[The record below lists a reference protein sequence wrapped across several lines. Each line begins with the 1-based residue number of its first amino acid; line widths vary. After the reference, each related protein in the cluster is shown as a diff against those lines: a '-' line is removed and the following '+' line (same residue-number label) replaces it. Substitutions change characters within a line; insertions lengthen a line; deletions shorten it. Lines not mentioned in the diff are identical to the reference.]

1 MSMRVLIIADEAFAT
16 RERGMLS
23 RLEVGLIDEGVRV
36 VQALPESDT
45 SAVDFTELF
54 SPVVR
59 YSPRTVAIVRAF
71 AARKLLRSLA
81 DRLGEDD
88 DGRFDFV
95 HVFGG
100 SAWGLGEEIAR
111 ILGATLILE
120 IWRPG
125 LIPRAQEVARRM
137 KKFDS
142 HDEPVL
148 FAPDPFIEQAA
159 TESGA
164 LVRLAPWGVHVPDR
178 SGVDKIAE
186 HTRSIMLVGNARDVK
201 AFTTAFVGLVEATQY
216 ERSALIFCDAI
227 AATRAGLWTIAK
239 KMGALERLTLID
251 TLETRRDLL
260 LQGDLLVHPDSHGE
274 QRSIVLEAMAAGMVV
289 VAAKDRFFST
299 LIDGKTALIVDRS
312 DPAAWKAA
320 ISAALTNSSLAT
332 SISAQAATHMRA
344 HRPASAHVRK
354 VLANYEWIAGRSSI
368 PFPVSKSGSS
378 S

>member
-1 MSMRVLIIADEAFAT
+1 
-16 RERGMLS
+16 
-23 RLEVGLIDEGVRV
+23 
-36 VQALPESDT
+36 LPETDT
-45 SAVDFTELF
+45 SAADFTELF

-59 YSPRTVAIVRAF
+59 YSARTVAIVRAF
-71 AARKLLRSLA
+71 AARKLLRALA

-88 DGRFDFV
+88 DGSFDFV

-100 SAWGLGEEIAR
+100 SAWGLGEEIAK

-125 LIPRAQEVARRM
+125 LISRAQEVARRM
-137 KKFDS
+137 KKIDS
-142 HDEPVL
+142 HEEPVL
-148 FAPDPFIEQAA
+148 FAPDPSIEQAA

-178 SGVDKIAE
+178 SGVARINDR
-186 HTRSIMLVGNARDVK
+186 TRSVMLVGNARDVK
-201 AFTTAFVGLVEATQY
+201 AFSAAFVGLVEATQY
-216 ERSALIFCDAI
+216 EQSTLIFCDAI
-227 AATRAGLWTIAK
+227 AATRAGLWSVAK

-251 TLETRRDLL
+251 ALETRRDLL

-312 DPAAWKAA
+312 DPSAWKAA
-320 ISAALTNSSLAT
+320 IAAALTNKSLAD
-332 SISAQAATHMRA
+332 SVSAQAAAHMRA
-344 HRPASAHVRK
+344 HRPASGHIRR
-354 VLANYEWIAGRSSI
+354 VLANYEWIAGRNSI
-368 PFPVSKSGSS
+368 PFPASQSGSKT
-378 S
+378 